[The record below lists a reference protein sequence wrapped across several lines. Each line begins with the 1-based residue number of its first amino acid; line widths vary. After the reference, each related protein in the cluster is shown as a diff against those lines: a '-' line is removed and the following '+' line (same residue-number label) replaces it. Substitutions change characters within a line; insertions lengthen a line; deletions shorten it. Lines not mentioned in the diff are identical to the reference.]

1 MNKFLF
7 FSNNNEKIYEIKKI
21 FKPSNLK
28 LLTLNNL
35 PKVEEPDEI
44 GRNFIE
50 NAKIK
55 SLFGYKK
62 FGIPCFADDSGICIS
77 ALNNKPGVFS
87 KRFLNKFKNKK
98 EAFKYI
104 LQKVIEKKDRKAF
117 FKTSI
122 CLTLDQG
129 QYIIF
134 EGKIAGN
141 ISLKPKGVNGFGY
154 DPLFVPEGYFKTFS
168 EMNIIKKNKISHRSI
183 AIKKL
188 INFISR

>member
-141 ISLKPKGVNGFGY
+141 ISLKPKG
-154 DPLFVPEGYFKTFS
+154 
-168 EMNIIKKNKISHRSI
+168 
-183 AIKKL
+183 
-188 INFISR
+188 